1 MSKLARD
8 HRNTDLAKI
17 HLAKKQLGM
26 DDVAYREIIRA
37 VGRAQTGSSK
47 DLDHVGRKRVLE
59 HFKSC
64 GLGLAKTPP
73 PQGWQAAKLE
83 KLWVALG
90 EVGALNDP
98 SPAGLVNFVY
108 ARAGVSALKF
118 LSTEKASTLTE
129 ALKAWLK
136 RAKSKAKTAP

>member
-17 HLAKKQLGM
+17 HLAKKQLNM
-26 DDVAYREIIRA
+26 DDAVYREIIRA

-47 DLDHVGRKRVLE
+47 DLDHAGRKRVLE

-64 GLGLAKTPP
+64 GFGLAKTPP

-83 KLWVALG
+83 KLWTALG
-90 EVGALNDP
+90 EAGALKSP
-98 SPAGLVNFVY
+98 SPTGLVNFVQ

-118 LSTEKASTLTE
+118 LSTAQASTLTE

-136 RAKSKAKTAP
+136 RAKAKAKTAP